1 MHPGFVD
8 TISCILGM
16 IYLFF
21 EGKNGEGH
29 GPEAGQE
36 AQQSC
41 KEDTAWSAVNVTTGH
56 GRAGSRCMPL
66 PAILPNETR
75 LETFQRVYCH
85 AQHCLYAVGCLVHAQ
100 PSGEIPERAQNM
112 FTLSLNTSLNFGSI
126 AVGADARR
134 CRSMAY
140 LTLNPTCSSDP

>member
-1 MHPGFVD
+1 
-8 TISCILGM
+8 M

-41 KEDTAWSAVNVTTGH
+41 KEDTAWSAVNVTISH
-56 GRAGSRCMPL
+56 GRAGSRFMPL

-85 AQHCLYAVGCLVHAQ
+85 AQHRLYAVGCLVHAQ

-112 FTLSLNTSLNFGSI
+112 YTLSLNASRNSAPQVNKCIHL
-126 AVGADARR
+126 RR
-134 CRSMAY
+134 TMGN
-140 LTLNPTCSSDP
+140 LPLDSSYTKLGIVSSKLEA